1 MLTLSRAASSS
12 LHRIYHHPRTM
23 RTLTPADL
31 NPAVL
36 NVQYAVRGELA
47 IKADEL
53 TEKLR
58 SVEHQLPFKKVI
70 NSNIGNP
77 QQKGLDQPPI
87 TFPRQV
93 CLLIFML
100 ASACCIH
107 RPYLRFGAH
116 PRMRGICASSNCN
129 AVRGTCALTSPSVET
144 VLACWPSVVRT
155 SSSVHAHAHGYEP
168 HLT

>member
-116 PRMRGICASSNCN
+116 PRIMRVFQLQRGAGYMCSHVSFGRDRSRLLAERG
-129 AVRGTCALTSPSVET
+129 AHLEFGTCTCAWL
-144 VLACWPSVVRT
+144 
-155 SSSVHAHAHGYEP
+155 
-168 HLT
+168 